1 MLDTQDVSFSAWIS
15 TSYGKTALLAQI
27 LRNLQ
32 PDDEHLL
39 WTDQLAPSRCE
50 EDGARQTAL

>member
-1 MLDTQDVSFSAWIS
+1 MLDTQDASFSASIT

-27 LRNLQ
+27 LRKPAPLQ

-39 WTDQLAPSRCE
+39 
-50 EDGARQTAL
+50 